1 MSKPSNVE
9 RSQWRTKCRQRLAE
23 HINPADVRLKPSEED
38 PYRWQRSEDKE
49 YLFEKH
55 LSKLSVGPLME
66 LYRGIGVHFKAIKPS
81 REAVVQPSREIQDLK
96 DEVARLKDGR
106 SEVIRQ
112 VKAQIVKYKRENHD
126 LRRLYHRQQRLLIRH
141 RDVLEDLLKEN
152 VSLEQTFPYHR

>member
-23 HINPADVRLKPSEED
+23 HINNSLSLDIAPADVRLKPSEED

-66 LYRGIGVHFKAIKPS
+66 LCRGIGIHFKAVQPS
-81 REAVVQPSREIQDLK
+81 REAIKQPSREIQDLK
-96 DEVARLKDGR
+96 DEVARLKDAR

-112 VKAQIVKYKRENHD
+112 ATTTPHK
-126 LRRLYHRQQRLLIRH
+126 
-141 RDVLEDLLKEN
+141 
-152 VSLEQTFPYHR
+152 T